1 MSNVSITFEYDAKA
15 IRDPLVLGTFDQD
28 QISQEFDILIKHNSN
43 KPIRQCAFYTSVYD
57 AIYDGSNSAK
67 SDYERLIW
75 FANNFE
81 EYGLSVKQNYTIF
94 GEVFQ
99 QEAARLIDVTRE
111 EETNF
116 FTGHEIEILS
126 GPVTG
131 EKRTVLD
138 YDVSNSLFFLDSDF
152 SVPPIGERYRMD
164 IETLDYIKSGSG
176 TTAETAIPLLFN
188 GGKIDRFEEA
198 RITLQLRVPP
208 FMKTSGINHIN
219 FNMKF
224 TPEE

>member
-1 MSNVSITFEYDAKA
+1 MSNVKVTFEYDAKA
-15 IRDPLVLGTFDQD
+15 IRDPLFLGEFNQD
-28 QISQEFDILIKHNSN
+28 EVSQEFDILIKHNSN

-75 FANNFE
+75 FANNYE
-81 EYGLSVKQNYTIF
+81 NYGLSVRQNYTIF

-99 QEAARLIDVTRE
+99 QEAGRLIDVTRE

-138 YDVSNSLFFLDSDF
+138 YDVSNNLFYLDSDF
-152 SVPPIGERYRMD
+152 SVPPIGERYKMD
-164 IETLDYIKSGSG
+164 IETVDFIKSGSG
-176 TTAETAIPLLFN
+176 TSAQTAIPLLFN

-198 RITLQLRVPP
+198 TITLKLNVPP